1 MSIQQT
7 TAISGKLPNV
17 AASYLSPSRMELA
30 DWVRGYAPSLAE
42 LYLGALRMMDD
53 TSIPGRVVLICH
65 AVREICNRLPGRVSG
80 EESGGRLDY
89 TWRVEVIAKAWVGS
103 ALPLDGAVPIPA
115 GATASPVS
123 EQAAAVQIPSYLF
136 VPMAELVRDH
146 LNGRSKPEQ
155 TAMRLFKAAAPE
167 GGAMSA
173 PALAQWLKTREWFVA
188 HAHDSGRLDADVDPN
203 ELETHFGVF
212 EQTLMS
218 LGRGFYKSLDD
229 VDAILD
235 AANR

>member
-1 MSIQQT
+1 MRIELTS
-7 TAISGKLPNV
+7 AVSDKPPNLT
-17 AASYLSPSRMELA
+17 ASYLTPSRTELA
-30 DWVRGYAPSLAE
+30 DWIRAYAPSLAD
-42 LYLGALRMMDD
+42 LYLGALLLMHDA
-53 TSIPGRVVLICH
+53 SIPGRVVLICH
-65 AVREICNRLPGRVSG
+65 AVREICNRLPSRVSG

-89 TWRVEVIAKAWVGS
+89 TGRLEVIAKAWMGS
-103 ALPLDGAVPIPA
+103 ALPLDGGVPIAP
-115 GATASPVS
+115 GATSSLAS
-123 EQAAAVQIPSYLF
+123 EQATGVQIPAHLF
-136 VPMAELVRDH
+136 ASMVDLVRDH

-167 GGAMSA
+167 GGAISA
-173 PALAQWLKTREWFVA
+173 PALAQWLKTREWFVG

-212 EQTLMS
+212 EQTLMA

-235 AANR
+235 TANR